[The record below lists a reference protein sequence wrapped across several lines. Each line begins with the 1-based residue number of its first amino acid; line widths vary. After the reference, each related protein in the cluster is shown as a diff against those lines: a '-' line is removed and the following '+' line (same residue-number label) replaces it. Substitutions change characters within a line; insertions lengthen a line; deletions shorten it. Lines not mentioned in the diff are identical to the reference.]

1 MMDGWAIS
9 LARELSTPSLFDE
22 GVEAA
27 RNACVA
33 GASIASAAIT
43 AAAWYDNPLTGVPA
57 LRECMANF
65 ARLPFELKAWRQAL
79 TGRVHPETMD
89 PDYTPGF
96 GFVSDDQANAILES
110 CSRLVTASGFRPDVA
125 RSAFYLQHH
134 DALGPTSGQLNHAGL
149 TALYLL
155 DHGVD
160 IEEAERWFLVWRI
173 EIAIAQA
180 QLARQRGAKEFPF
193 FSERYVYEGSSP
205 PIRTFDVNELMRQV
219 GLE

>member
-1 MMDGWAIS
+1 MIDGWAIP
-9 LARELSTPSLFDE
+9 LARELSTPLLFDE

-57 LRECMANF
+57 LRECMANLGQ
-65 ARLPFELKAWRQAL
+65 LPFELEAWRHAL

-96 GFVSDDQANAILES
+96 GFVSDHQAQAILES
-110 CSRLVTASGFRPDVA
+110 CSRLVAASGLRPEVA
-125 RSAFYLQHH
+125 RSAFFLQHH
-134 DALGPTSGQLNHAGL
+134 EELRPTSGRLNHAGL
-149 TALYLL
+149 TALYLM

-160 IEEAERWFLVWRI
+160 VQKAERWFLVWRI
-173 EIAIAQA
+173 EVAIAQA

-205 PIRTFDVNELMRQV
+205 PVRTFDVDELMRQV